1 MRGGARAGTGHDA
14 VPSPLTPAEL
24 AAAVSCRRPRI
35 SLRGCRH
42 LPLEHPSGFGSAALS
57 PPVSISYKGG
67 MSLSVSI
74 LSLLLLDPAAA
85 SGELKAPT
93 PPCGMVL
100 SRLSHAA
107 ISLGY
112 SIDVDGLTL
121 SGIKGTARLEARC
134 AEPDGS
140 ILHINFNHESGR
152 SFLELVGRYPRVGVV
167 SRISIVDDAGAEPL
181 TGSTVF
187 GAETPSESAF
197 VELDLSGEVL
207 AETGDARLLNA
218 EFESVLTTS
227 TGWSDAHVLMF
238 ALAGTASTTE
248 AQAMAELML
257 ASVVPSPR
265 GTKTILAMGA
275 ACGTSA
281 VTCTLAA
288 TCLRRLRAHASKRA
302 SFAAA

>member
-1 MRGGARAGTGHDA
+1 MA
-14 VPSPLTPAEL
+14 
-24 AAAVSCRRPRI
+24 
-35 SLRGCRH
+35 
-42 LPLEHPSGFGSAALS
+42 
-57 PPVSISYKGG
+57 
-67 MSLSVSI
+67 
-74 LSLLLLDPAAA
+74 
-85 SGELKAPT
+85 
-93 PPCGMVL
+93 L

-121 SGIKGTARLEARC
+121 SGTKGTARLEARC
-134 AEPDGS
+134 ADQRVALELAEPDGS
-140 ILHINFNHESGR
+140 MLHINFNHESGR
-152 SFLELVGRYPRVGVV
+152 SFLELVGRYPGVGVV
-167 SRISIVDDAGAEPL
+167 SRVSIVDDAGAEPL

-257 ASVVPSPR
+257 ASVVPRPR
-265 GTKTILAMGA
+265 GTKSILAMGA
-275 ACGTSA
+275 ACGASA

-288 TCLRRLRAHASKRA
+288 TW
-302 SFAAA
+302 FAPLAGTCIKESVVCGGMIVAAVGCAVYDCES